1 MESRFV
7 LNLTKAIQGL
17 RDLQRGDATLRR
29 VALSVPIAVD
39 FMSSALVSLSLALV
53 DDIYLDVLF
62 SVSRSVSE
70 TAGLKLRSLF
80 GEARENYPLRHV
92 SLSVGAVRAPSI
104 VCSRGMIP

>member
-1 MESRFV
+1 MR
-7 LNLTKAIQGL
+7 L
-17 RDLQRGDATLRR
+17 LRR